1 MMAPLGPILVATD
14 FSGLARH
21 AATRAAR
28 LAHDTRS
35 ALTLMHVLPAQPVT
49 KVREWLG
56 ASSAHE
62 PKMCD
67 QAHRQLRQLASE
79 LTGAWMLG
87 CW

>member
-1 MMAPLGPILVATD
+1 MGFVRSCGVTHASREPAERLLGPRSVRRDSMTAPLGPILVATD
-14 FSGLARH
+14 FSAHARH

-56 ASSAHE
+56 A
-62 PKMCD
+62 
-67 QAHRQLRQLASE
+67 
-79 LTGAWMLG
+79 
-87 CW
+87 